1 MPSLPNRD
9 RILDVYKSRKVVRQR
24 RSRRK
29 LNTVHSAHLASMA
42 EPRLFSHLRS
52 RTARQFACGVP
63 TRSRSYSS
71 C

>member
-9 RILDVYKSRKVVRQR
+9 MLLGVYKSRKAVRQR
-24 RSRRK
+24 RSHRK
-29 LNTVHSAHLASMA
+29 LNTASSAHLASMA
-42 EPRLFSHLRS
+42 EPRLSSHLRS